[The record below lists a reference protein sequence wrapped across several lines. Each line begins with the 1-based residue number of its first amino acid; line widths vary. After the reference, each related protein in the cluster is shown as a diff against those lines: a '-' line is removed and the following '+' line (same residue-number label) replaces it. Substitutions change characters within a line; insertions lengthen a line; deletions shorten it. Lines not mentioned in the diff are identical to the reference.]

1 MANVTAM
8 HNLNVSQCY
17 SDKYVM
23 PPFNQFNNLG
33 QRRFQFYYRWNF
45 RIQSIEPEDWKR
57 KFWFRDEMEKY
68 NNRNRNDDDKELR
81 EWSKV
86 DNVKKSSTVLT
97 RRRFPDGIGVLRLSF
112 SSPGK

>member
-1 MANVTAM
+1 
-8 HNLNVSQCY
+8 
-17 SDKYVM
+17 
-23 PPFNQFNNLG
+23 
-33 QRRFQFYYRWNF
+33 
-45 RIQSIEPEDWKR
+45 
-57 KFWFRDEMEKY
+57 MEKY